1 MCCRWIQLNHPNI
14 RPFKRNNNPAARHNI
29 WINFHFIYSG
39 SFWFDATEYTKTISA
54 MTTKHVA
61 HQLDLPHLSYV
72 FWWIWKLQQ
81 GKEKNDDKLS
91 WLVRFHKHVYLKKDG
106 FFGFWH
112 RSYSWLISFRN
123 SACTTE
129 KARKCHCFV
138 VEITRE
144 RITASW
150 STKGWCGMLFRSS
163 SSYKLQTYPIL
174 SLVCRRENKS
184 IRFRFHATHSIWL

>member
-1 MCCRWIQLNHPNI
+1 MNQFSFYLLWLVLVRCNRVHENHFRYDNETRRTSTRSSTLKLRVLMDLEI
-14 RPFKRNNNPAARHNI
+14 AAR
-29 WINFHFIYSG
+29 
-39 SFWFDATEYTKTISA
+39 KR
-54 MTTKHVA
+54 
-61 HQLDLPHLSYV
+61 
-72 FWWIWKLQQ
+72 
-81 GKEKNDDKLS
+81 KNDDKLS